1 MHKSYLLPVLSITA
15 GTLVGCAEVDSEQI
29 RTSGFFVN
37 ADVTAAG
44 DVANIQ
50 VRLRTGDDFDSD
62 TIVLT
67 SGDQLSANLTGQ
79 TIELPRLNAAYSGTF
94 NPAAGGDELTL
105 SLARPNDTDAPNSRV
120 TLPLDFDISAPAFS
134 TSFAA
139 GDSITVVWSPGDRGS
154 TMTLSYSADCTL
166 IEGSN
171 SFHGGRVGRT
181 FNNIPD
187 TGTHTVAVNAILN
200 AFNDQE
206 ELVRGIPCPL
216 EITLTRERSGSLDPA
231 FQNGSIDASRTKT
244 VLVTATP

>member
-1 MHKSYLLPVLSITA
+1 MYRSFLVPVTSILIS
-15 GTLVGCAEVDSEQI
+15 TLVGCAEVDSEFI
-29 RTSGFFVN
+29 RTAGFNVD
-37 ADVTAAG
+37 ATVTTEG
-44 DVANIQ
+44 DVASIL
-50 VRLRTGDDFDSD
+50 VRLKVSDDFTADD
-62 TIVLT
+62 IVLT
-67 SGDQLSANLTGQ
+67 SGDQLSANLTGRN
-79 TIELPRLNAAYSGTF
+79 IELPRLNDAYRGSF

-105 SLARPNDTDAPNSRV
+105 SLSRPNDIDAPNSRV

-139 GDSITVVWSPGDRGS
+139 GESITVVWSPGDRGS
-154 TMTLSYSADCTL
+154 TMTLSYSAGCIL
-166 IEGSN
+166 IEGSD

-200 AFNDQE
+200 AFNDQD

-216 EITLTRERSGSLDPA
+216 EITLRRERSGALDPA
-231 FQNGSIDASRTKT
+231 FQSGSIDASRTKT